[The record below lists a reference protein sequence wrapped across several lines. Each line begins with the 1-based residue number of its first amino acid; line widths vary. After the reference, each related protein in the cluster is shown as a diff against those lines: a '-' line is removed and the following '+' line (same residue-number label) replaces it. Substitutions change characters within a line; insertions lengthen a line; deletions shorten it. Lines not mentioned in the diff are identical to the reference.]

1 MSFGYWNPKEET
13 GRTYND
19 QMIYDQRYFDWV
31 TTNKYRNNHI
41 YPNSGRGYP
50 RMRNNLQLRR
60 SVDVYSNKELMPNG
74 AARIYKKWNYDD
86 STSLNYLREVYPPNY
101 YEMYS

>member
-1 MSFGYWNPKEET
+1 MSFEYWNPKEDT
-13 GRTYND
+13 GRTYDD

-31 TTNKYRNNHI
+31 TVGKYRNNQH
-41 YPNSGRGYP
+41 YHNSGRGYP
-50 RMRNNLQLRR
+50 RLRNNLQLRR
-60 SVDVYSNKELMPNG
+60 AADVYRNKALMPNG
-74 AARIYKKWNYDD
+74 SARIYKLWNYDD